1 MSDSGLTSEVQ
12 RGGVG
17 SRPAPSFP
25 GRAPTG
31 HRPSLGPQVRAPHA
45 PGLTSLE
52 LRRAGGKAPGLA
64 ARGRQKSLPCRASGA
79 RSAPRGRGENPQL
92 PAQERRPAPG
102 FGWGGGGACSRERRR
117 GAGRRGLGGAGK
129 PADGGPRGGGRGG
142 GPAGDAGKQ
151 LPPVAVRQP
160 LTSGVFL
167 KVNNKPAA
175 AAVARADQR
184 RPHREEGAGRRRRA
198 PQRGAAREEAADPR
212 PAPGRQG
219 PEPPPAAA
227 SPRRRDPAPAR
238 AEFSGDE
245 LNL

>member
-31 HRPSLGPQVRAPHA
+31 HRPSLGPRVRAPHA
-45 PGLTSLE
+45 PGLTSFE

-102 FGWGGGGACSRERRR
+102 FGWGGGGRVLAR
-117 GAGRRGLGGAGK
+117 GEGARAAAGLGARGSPRTGARGEGAEAAGRLGTRGNSS
-129 PADGGPRGGGRGG
+129 
-142 GPAGDAGKQ
+142 
-151 LPPVAVRQP
+151 RQSP
-160 LTSGVFL
+160 C
-167 KVNNKPAA
+167 
-175 AAVARADQR
+175 
-184 RPHREEGAGRRRRA
+184 
-198 PQRGAAREEAADPR
+198 
-212 PAPGRQG
+212 
-219 PEPPPAAA
+219 A
-227 SPRRRDPAPAR
+227 SP
-238 AEFSGDE
+238 
-245 LNL
+245 